1 MRRTRVEIAVLGTLL
16 ATSALPAWGGDAK
29 PVERARELLGLFLDG
44 KHAALIAAGDEAV
57 QRELKPAICA
67 QVFAMITLQVGPH
80 QSVKSADAD
89 RAGELDRV
97 TFVLQHER
105 GTATL
110 VFTLHANGEMAAF
123 WLRGVDSSASYEPPV
138 YVRRDAFGEEQV
150 SIGSGEFALPGTL
163 CLPNNKARN
172 PAVVLVHGSGPHDE
186 DETILGNKP
195 FRDLAWGLASR
206 DVVVLRYPKRTKAHG
221 ERMKPE
227 DINLRFEVIDDAV
240 AAVELLRGRP
250 EVDPARVFVVGHS
263 LGGTLAPEIA
273 VRSGHVAGII
283 SVAGTPRSL
292 VDLVEE
298 QLEYIFNLD
307 GQISPEE
314 QAQLEKAR
322 AAAAAIRAGK
332 PEDAKEPLLGAP
344 ARYWE
349 ELHKLDVLGA
359 ARRFAGRMLIVHGG
373 RDYQVPAKCLE
384 AWREGLKDRKG
395 VTFKVYESLNH
406 LMMAG
411 EGKSAP
417 VEYQKTG
424 HVDEA
429 VIRDVTEW
437 IRSADGP

>member
-1 MRRTRVEIAVLGTLL
+1 MRLIGVNLAVLGLSL
-16 ATSALPAWGGDAK
+16 ATLALPAWGGDAK
-29 PVERARELLGLFLDG
+29 PIERARELLGLFLDG
-44 KHAALIAAGDEAV
+44 KHSELIAAGDEDV
-57 QRELKPAICA
+57 RRQLTPAICS
-67 QVFAMITLQVGPH
+67 QVFAMIAMQIGPH

-89 RAGELDRV
+89 RVGELDRV
-97 TFVLQHER
+97 TLLLQHER
-105 GTATL
+105 GTATI
-110 VFTLHANGEMAAF
+110 VFTLHATGEMASF
-123 WLRGVDSSASYEPPV
+123 WLRGVDSSAAYEPPT
-138 YVRRDAFGEEQV
+138 YVRREAFTEEKV
-150 SIGSGEFALPGTL
+150 TVGSGEFALPGAL
-163 CLPNNKARN
+163 CLPKNKARN

-206 DVVVLRYPKRTKAHG
+206 DVVVLRYVKRTKAHG

-227 DINLRFEVIDDAV
+227 DINLSFEVVDDAV
-240 AAVELLRGRP
+240 AAVELLRGRQ
-250 EVDPARVFVVGHS
+250 EVDPARVFVLGHS

-273 VRSGHVAGII
+273 VRSGHVRGII

-307 GQISPEE
+307 DRVSAEE
-314 QAQLEKAR
+314 QTQLDKAR
-322 AAAAAIRAGK
+322 AAATAIRAGK
-332 PEDAKEPLLGAP
+332 PQDAKEPLLGAP
-344 ARYWE
+344 ARYWA

-359 ARRFAGRMLIVHGG
+359 ARRYAGRMLIVHGG

-384 AWREGLKDRKG
+384 AWREGLKDRQD
-395 VTFKVYESLNH
+395 VTFQVYDNLNH

-429 VIRDVTEW
+429 VIRDVAEW
-437 IRSADGP
+437 IRSPGRT